1 MNSFEFYNPTR
12 IIFGSGKIQS
22 AGKITAGYGKK
33 ALIVTTRGSVE
44 KLGILDT
51 VKKQLEQEEI
61 SIHVLSGVDPNPR
74 LSTVY
79 EGAAI
84 CKKENIDV
92 IVALGGGSVIDCAKA
107 VAFGAYD
114 NGDLWDFFVCKRS
127 TEKALPLI
135 AVLTISGTGSEMN
148 TNCVITNE
156 ELGQKYATHFAC
168 SFPKAAIIDPDL
180 HKTVPAYLTASGM
193 TDTISH
199 VLEKYFDGTTDTP
212 IQDRIAEGIILTV
225 IENEGVLKEPQ
236 NSVMRANLS
245 WVATLALNG
254 LNDSGRGSDNYDAHT
269 IELELSA
276 KYDITHGA
284 GLAIVQPAWLKFLCK
299 KDPGKF
305 VQFAGRV
312 FGIQTDGKSAL
323 ETGLQGIDALK
334 NKFKEWGMP
343 TTLKEAGVP
352 KDDLEGLALAST
364 KAPEGS
370 YLNKNDVLNVL
381 QSCWE

>member
-12 IIFGSGKIQS
+12 IIFGLGKIQS
-22 AGKITAGYGKK
+22 VGKITAGYGKK
-33 ALIVTTRGSVE
+33 ALIVTTRGRVE
-44 KLGILDT
+44 KLGILEM
-51 VKKQLEQEEI
+51 VKKQLEQEGI
-61 SIHVLSGVDPNPR
+61 TTFVLSGVDPNPR

-92 IVALGGGSVIDCAKA
+92 IVALGGGSVIDCAKG
-107 VAFGAYD
+107 VAFAAFD
-114 NGDLWDFFVCKRS
+114 DGDLWDFFVCKR
-127 TEKALPLI
+127 TTDKALPLI

-156 ELGQKYATHFAC
+156 KLGQKYATHFTC
-168 SFPKAAIIDPDL
+168 SFPKAAIIDPEL
-180 HKTVPAYLTASGM
+180 HKTVPEYLTASGM

-199 VLEKYFDGTTDTP
+199 VLEKYFDGTPDTP
-212 IQDRIAEGIILTV
+212 MQDRIAEGVILTV
-225 IENEGVLKEPQ
+225 IENEGIIKDLL
-236 NSVMRANLS
+236 NSSMRANLS
-245 WVATLALNG
+245 WAATLALNG

-284 GLAIVQPAWLKFLCK
+284 GLAIVQPAWLAFLCK
-299 KDPGKF
+299 KDPRKF
-305 VQFAGRV
+305 VQFSGRV
-312 FGIQTDGKSAL
+312 FGIKTDGKTDL
-323 ETGLQGIDALK
+323 ETGLQGIEALK

-352 KDDLEGLALAST
+352 KEDLETLALAST

-370 YLNKNDVLNVL
+370 YLNKDEVLNVL
-381 QSCWE
+381 LSCYE